1 MRGRSI
7 TDFPQPPGCLSRLVA
22 LPAHGWLS
30 ALDGARPQGRHHFV
44 GRGLGHLVET
54 SIQVAEAGRI
64 DLVVAAGGGSAIGL
78 GKAIGYH
85 ALERD
90 GQALAQR
97 REGLLV
103 SEGCMPRL
111 LNPGVATRATAH
123 GQERI
128 ALGCHGRSK
137 SSLRSGP
144 VELGELLAHDHHP
157 RGRSRIAGVDAKERR
172 QRLELLGGAAVLDR
186 PADVNA

>member
-1 MRGRSI
+1 LMVLACKAV
-7 TDFPQPPGCLSRLVA
+7 TT
-22 LPAHGWLS
+22 
-30 ALDGARPQGRHHFV
+30 FV
-44 GRGLGHLVET
+44 GRGLGDLVET

-103 SEGCMPRL
+103 GEGCMPRS
-111 LNPGVATRATAH
+111 LNPGVATPGHSTQSRADCP
-123 GQERI
+123 GMP
-128 ALGCHGRSK
+128 RSMR

-144 VELGELLAHDHHP
+144 LELGELLAHDHHP

>member
-1 MRGRSI
+1 MLLARKAVTTSSAADSGTSSIPRCRGQRRAVS
-7 TDFPQPPGCLSRLVA
+7 TTSAQRVA
-22 LPAHGWLS
+22 
-30 ALDGARPQGRHHFV
+30 
-44 GRGLGHLVET
+44 
-54 SIQVAEAGRI
+54 
-64 DLVVAAGGGSAIGL
+64 GSAIGL

-103 SEGCMPRL
+103 GEGCMPRL

-144 VELGELLAHDHHP
+144 VELGELLAHDYHP